1 MAYVTLGQLDER
13 LTAIDDL
20 LLKADLGE
28 LSIDSTEREVLNVE
42 AEAILKTLAKE
53 IGKRQNIDA
62 KEVYLTRSKVRKLDY
77 LAAVMEKY
85 QATHPEPNPENDRVI
100 AEFFSGVDD
109 GSKTQK
115 DAAAQVAL
123 IFSRA
128 FPGLAGEAHGVETR
142 VQKKRT
148 RWLTV
153 FVTGMIA
160 VAVLLLVILTR

>member
-62 KEVYLTRSKVRKLDY
+62 KEVYLTRSKVRGLDY
-77 LAAVMEKY
+77 LTAVMEKY
-85 QATHPEPNPENDRVI
+85 QATHPEPLKTIGSSPNFS
-100 AEFFSGVDD
+100 AE
-109 GSKTQK
+109 
-115 DAAAQVAL
+115 
-123 IFSRA
+123 
-128 FPGLAGEAHGVETR
+128 
-142 VQKKRT
+142 
-148 RWLTV
+148 
-153 FVTGMIA
+153 
-160 VAVLLLVILTR
+160 